1 MQNKV
6 LKTICLILSYVLV
19 ATTAV
24 CVTLWVV
31 AGQIPPG
38 SNKLDQLANLLVQ
51 RFVDGADK
59 TELEDAAAHGMV
71 AALGDRWSYYIPA
84 DEYAAYLEQKKNA
97 YVGIGVTIQTTE
109 TGYPIQKVAEGG
121 PAAEA
126 GLLAGDIIVAV
137 DGTRVAGMD
146 ADAGK
151 ALVQGKAG
159 TQVEITVD
167 RNGAEMTFTVT
178 RGTVKTPVATAK
190 LLEGNVGLVTI
201 ANFNTNCAK
210 ETIAAVESLLEQGA
224 EKLIFDVRYNGGG
237 YAEEMNKVLDYLL
250 PEGELFRTVD
260 YNGKEDVTRSDA
272 KCLDVPMAVLVNG
285 SSYSAAEF
293 FAAALQGYKWATV
306 VGEKT
311 SGKGYFQVVY
321 QLSDGSAV
329 GVSIGKYFTPWGVSL
344 EGVGITPDV
353 PVEVTQEQASGI
365 YAGTLDPMEDPQ
377 ILAAIKA
384 LKGE

>member
-31 AGQIPPG
+31 ANQLPGG

-84 DEYAAYLEQKKNA
+84 DEYAAYLEQKQNA
-97 YVGIGVTIQTTE
+97 YVGIGVTIQATE
-109 TGYPIQKVAEGG
+109 EGYPIQKMAAGG
-121 PAAEA
+121 PAEEA

-137 DGTRVAGMD
+137 DGTRVAGLD

-159 TQVEITVD
+159 TKVEITVK
-167 RNGAEMTFTVT
+167 RGGTEMTFTVT

-190 LLEGNVGLVTI
+190 LLDGNIGLVTI

-210 ETIAAVESLLEQGA
+210 ETIAAVESLRAQGA
-224 EKLIFDVRYNGGG
+224 EKLIFDVRFNGGG
-237 YAEEMNKVLDYLL
+237 YADEMNKVLDYLL

-260 YNGKEDVTRSDA
+260 YNGKEEVTRSDA

-293 FAAALQGYKWATV
+293 FAAALQGYEWATV
-306 VGEKT
+306 VGEQT

-353 PVEVTQEQASGI
+353 PVAVTQEQASGI
-365 YAGTLDPMEDPQ
+365 YAGTLDPMADPQ
-377 ILAAIKA
+377 ILAAIEA